1 MTNDTWTCRTRCV
14 FGALGILVSSVF
26 LSVGRASAQDR
37 TIADDEW
44 CDGHDRRDGES
55 VCEVR
60 EWTLGA
66 PEALSV
72 NARPNGGISFEAWDR
87 GEMLV
92 RAKVHAWADS
102 KDRARELA
110 DRIEVKAGGSISVDG
125 PRTHG
130 DEGWSVSFRIMVPRN
145 TDLDLASTNG
155 GITIE
160 GIRGKLRFQTTNGG
174 IRIEDIGG
182 DVEGK
187 TTNGGVQVVLTGDR
201 WDGKGM
207 EVRTMNGGVKM
218 SIPPGYSAHL
228 EAATVNGGL
237 SIGFPVTVQGKID
250 RKLSVDLGG
259 GGATIKVTTMNGG
272 VRITEG

>member
-1 MTNDTWTCRTRCV
+1 MTNDTWTGRTRCV
-14 FGALGILVSSVF
+14 VGALGILVSSVF
-26 LSVGRASAQDR
+26 LSAGRASAQDR
-37 TIADDEW
+37 TTADDEW
-44 CDGHDRRDGES
+44 CAGHDRRDGES

-72 NARPNGGISFEAWDR
+72 NARPNGGISVEAWDR

-102 KDRARELA
+102 NGRARELTE
-110 DRIEVKAGGSISVDG
+110 RIEPGVGASISVDG
-125 PRTHG
+125 PKIRA
-130 DEGWSVSFRIMVPRN
+130 DEGWSVSFRIMVPRD

-218 SIPPGYSAHL
+218 SIPAGYSAHL
-228 EAATVNGGL
+228 ETATVNGGL
-237 SIGFPVTVQGKID
+237 SIGFPVTVQGKLD
-250 RKLSVDLGG
+250 RTLSVDLGG
-259 GGATIKVTTMNGG
+259 GGATIKATTTNGG
-272 VRITEG
+272 VRISEG